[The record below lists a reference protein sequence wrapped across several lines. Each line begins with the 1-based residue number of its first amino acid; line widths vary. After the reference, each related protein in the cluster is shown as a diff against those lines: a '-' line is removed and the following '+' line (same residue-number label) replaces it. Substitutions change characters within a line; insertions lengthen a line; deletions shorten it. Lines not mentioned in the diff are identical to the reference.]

1 MLIVS
6 CATSGSDYIISH
18 TPRANEA
25 VSDPSVKL
33 EESGVTYRGVTKG
46 HVEHFLNIKYAH
58 DTSGRRRFAPPEPYT
73 PPKGSEIAATAPGP
87 ACPQSKEALPP
98 FFDESPEISEDC
110 LNLRISRPI
119 GTKADDKLPVVVWLH
134 GGGVLKGSAYDSH
147 FDPENL
153 LELSTSLKKPVVY
166 IALNY
171 RLTIF
176 GFAQLPILKEQK
188 SMNLALRDQR
198 VGLEWIKNNI
208 AAFGGDPDR
217 ITVFGLSA
225 GGTFASLHLLS
236 YGGKEGVPFTQAWA
250 MSGPP
255 GTALNVTTNAVEL
268 HTCAVAEKVQC
279 GADKDQD
286 ILDCLRRVPVEEL
299 TSAAMEYSRNN
310 HPPHGVLTFIAS
322 IDGDFVP
329 DRHTRLYKSGDFV
342 KGIPM
347 IFGWTHD
354 DASVNAAPGIGY
366 HTEEDMKRAI
376 KPWAHALTDDDYEDI
391 FSLYPAS
398 DFEEEFSNYEARKKE
413 SDPVIPI
420 HFYRV
425 SRILRDILFT
435 CSSINFG
442 FEMSRQSKALD
453 PNFPGVRLY
462 DLNQTVLSPL
472 LASAGM
478 PYLGTCHGS
487 DTNYIFNGVFPEGQM
502 SEYDQLLS
510 ESMAGSFINFAYTG
524 DPTYAGDVHFN
535 SWPESFPEAERLS
548 ENSDE
553 HLPSCMNL
561 QLIGGPLGT
570 GYSTL
575 RAKYAYAKLDA
586 SFGTVQEPLG
596 QAVEFGEME
605 YKTSQKRKRVLER
618 EKLLERCAFIDSLS
632 EKLGV

>member
-1 MLIVS
+1 MALQLLRTAFLGFFV
-6 CATSGSDYIISH
+6 
-18 TPRANEA
+18 ANEA
-25 VSDPSVKL
+25 VSDPSVRL

-46 HVEHFLNIKYAH
+46 YVEHFLNIKYAH

-87 ACPQSKEALPP
+87 ACPQSREALPP
-98 FFDESPEISEDC
+98 FFDDTPEISEDC

-225 GGTFASLHLLS
+225 GGTLASLHLLS
-236 YGGKEGVPFTQAWA
+236 YGGKEGVPFTQVWA

-268 HTCAVAEKVQC
+268 HTRAVAEKVQC
-279 GADKDQD
+279 GAAKDQD

-322 IDGDFVP
+322 IDGDFIP
-329 DRHTRLYKSGDFV
+329 DRHTLLYKSGNFV

-347 IFGWTHD
+347 IFGCTHD
-354 DASVNAAPGIGY
+354 DASVNAAPGTEY

-376 KPWAHALTDDDYEDI
+376 RPWAHALTDDDYEDI

-413 SDPVIPI
+413 SDPIIPI

-453 PNFPGVRLY
+453 PNFPGVRVY
-462 DLNQTVLSPL
+462 DLNQTVLAPL

-478 PYLGTCHGS
+478 PYLGACHGS
-487 DTNYIFNGVFPEGQM
+487 DTNYIFNGVFPEGKM
-502 SEYDQLLS
+502 SESDQLLS

-535 SWPESFPEAERLS
+535 LWPESFPETEQLS

-553 HLPSCMNL
+553 HLPSSMNL

-575 RAKYAYAKLDA
+575 KAKDAYAKLDA

-596 QAVEFGEME
+596 QAVEFGEMQS
-605 YKTSQKRKRVLER
+605 KTSQKRKQVLER